1 MVRIES
7 HLTEEE
13 AKKLSEIAKKQGR
26 SRKAQSEFFIR
37 KMIDEHN
44 KSIQSSE

>member
-13 AKKLSEIAKKQGR
+13 AKKLSEIAKKKGR

-37 KMIDEHN
+37 KMIEEEGKN
-44 KSIQSSE
+44 